1 MVLSRVFVIFVA
13 LMTLASCNDSGN
25 HPAATNAST
34 PVSVAAP
41 ARTPKKIALVM
52 KTLTNPFFIEM
63 EKGARKAEKEFGIEL
78 LVKTGSQETAIEQQI
93 QIIDELIQSKVD
105 AIVVAPGDSQRLV
118 PILKKA
124 QSSGIAIIN
133 IDNQLDQSVLKSE
146 QMQPIPF
153 VSVDN
158 EAASY
163 QSAKFVADQIKKPS
177 KAAIIEGIR
186 GAENARLRMVGA
198 ERAFSENSNIHV
210 VAKETANWK
219 IDEAHDVTKRL
230 FASHPDITVLF
241 CANDMMALGALR
253 YLQESKRKDVLV
265 AGYDALD
272 EAKTAIKQGAMAS
285 TIDQQAAEQGYQGV
299 ALAVRALKGEK
310 LPPTVMVEAHLVTAD
325 LLK

>member
-1 MVLSRVFVIFVA
+1 MTLNRVFVIFIA
-13 LMTLASCNDSGN
+13 LMTLVSCNDSGN
-25 HPAATNAST
+25 KSTPAIASAST
-34 PVSVAAP
+34 TVAASP
-41 ARTPKKIALVM
+41 QVPKKIALVM

-63 EKGARKAEKEFGIEL
+63 EKGARRAEKEFGIEL

-105 AIVVAPGDSQRLV
+105 AIVIAPGDSQRLV

-124 QSSGIAIIN
+124 QSSGIVIIN
-133 IDNQLDQSVLKSE
+133 IDNQLDPTVVKSE
-146 QMQPIPF
+146 QMQAVPF

-163 QSAKFVADQIKKPS
+163 QSAKFVADQVKKPT

-198 ERAFSENSNIHV
+198 ERAFAENANIHV

-219 IDEAHDVTKRL
+219 IDEAHDVTRRL
-230 FASHPDITVLF
+230 FSSHPDITVLF
-241 CANDMMALGALR
+241 CANDMMALGALK
-253 YLQESKRKDVLV
+253 YLQESGKKNVLI

-272 EAKTAIKQGAMAS
+272 EAKTAIKQGTMAA

-299 ALAVRALKGEK
+299 ALAMRALHGEK
-310 LPPTVMVEAHLVTAD
+310 LPAVVTVDAHLVTAK
-325 LLK
+325 LLN